1 MVGIFHGYVSHNQM
15 EITTMGIPSG
25 ERLQQTMERSTM
37 LFMGKLTIST
47 GPFSMSFFVCLPGRV
62 HGISLIGISCRSMV
76 YHQLNVPKILW
87 QRPPLCSLPTAMAA
101 PRRKQPRDEEI
112 DGKCMG
118 NLGKCMGTWEFN
130 NLIEY
135 KHIYMYYII
144 YICVYYIYMYYIYM
158 YYIYIYIYVLYIYMY
173 YIYMYYIYIYVDVIL
188 TNNWIIWRCLKKCG
202 VDKKTWDI
210 YWSSQIGWNVNYTIP
225 S

>member
-76 YHQLNVPKILW
+76 YHQLNVPKISW

-135 KHIYMYYII
+135 KQYIYICIILYYIYMCII
-144 YICVYYIYMYYIYM
+144 YICI
-158 YYIYIYIYVLYIYMY
+158 IYIYVLYIYMY
-173 YIYMYYIYIYVDVIL
+173 YIYIYVLYIYMLMWYSP
-188 TNNWIIWRCLKKCG
+188 IIE
-202 VDKKTWDI
+202 
-210 YWSSQIGWNVNYTIP
+210 
-225 S
+225 